1 MEDKLYFKFWPK
13 DVPKVISLPKKSL
26 DENLR
31 ETAKNYPNAI
41 AITYKN
47 LKLTYK
53 KLDEIV
59 DRIANYLIRNL
70 KIKKGDTIA
79 LHFNNIPPCVPAY
92 YGILRSG
99 ARATLLAPLFREMEI
114 EYQLNDSDA
123 EILILWDGFA
133 ETDEKVIPKTDVRTV
148 IYSSLTE
155 WSSSDPTG
163 SIHREIMDNSNLY
176 LEKII
181 NSTDPNPPNID
192 ISPEKDIAC
201 LQYTGGTTGLPK
213 GAMLT
218 HFNLVSNVEQYRT
231 WFQKAKLGEEVM
243 LTALPLYHIYAQT
256 VAMNLSVRL
265 AANQV
270 LITNAGDIKALL
282 EAIDKNKVTVFPGVP
297 TLYNNIINF
306 EGLENYN
313 LSSINI
319 CLSGGG
325 SLPRKV
331 QDRFEEILGA
341 KLRDGYGLTEAS
353 PVTHVNPFTG
363 RSKNGTIGLPLPNTD
378 MKIINVET
386 NEIILE
392 PNISGELCVR
402 GPQIMKGYY
411 KREDATKE
419 TIVNGWL
426 HTGDVAL
433 LDEDGYTVIKARLKN
448 MIKYKGHSVYPAEVE
463 ALLIQNEAILE
474 CAVIGI
480 PAEIDEN
487 IRAYV
492 VLKPKYEGK
501 ITEEDIIEWSK
512 KNMAG
517 YKYPREVQF
526 IKEIPKT
533 NVGKIS
539 HLKLREGEYTT
550 L

>member
-1 MEDKLYFKFWPK
+1 MENKLYYKFWPK
-13 DVPKVISLPKKSL
+13 DVPKTITLPKKSL
-26 DENLR
+26 TENLR
-31 ETAKNYPNAI
+31 ETARNYPNAT
-41 AITYKN
+41 AITFKDFQ
-47 LKLTYK
+47 LTYK

-59 DRIANYLIRNL
+59 DRIANYLIRDL
-70 KIKKGDTIA
+70 KLKKGDTVA
-79 LHFNNIPPCVPAY
+79 LHFNNIPPCVAAY

-123 EILILWDGFA
+123 KVLILWDDFA
-133 ETDEKVIPKTDVRTV
+133 EIDESVVPKTNVETV
-148 IYSSLTE
+148 IYSSLKGWT
-155 WSSSDPTG
+155 SSDPT
-163 SIHREIMDNSNLY
+163 SSLDKEIEESSKLY

-181 NSTDPNPPNID
+181 NTTEPNPPKPD
-192 ISPEKDIAC
+192 INPENDIAC

-231 WFQKAKLGEEVM
+231 WFHEAKLGKEVM

-265 AANQV
+265 AANQI
-270 LITNAGDIKALL
+270 LITNAGNVEEVL
-282 EAIDKNKVTVFPGVP
+282 EAISKHKVTIFPGVP
-297 TLYNNIINF
+297 TLYNTIINY
-306 EGLENYN
+306 EGLEDYD
-313 LSSINI
+313 LSSINK

-331 QDRFEEILGA
+331 QDRFEQILGA

-363 RSKNGTIGLPLPNTD
+363 LSKNGTIGLPLPNTE

-386 NEIILE
+386 GEILQE
-392 PNISGELCVR
+392 LNKEGELCIK
-402 GPQIMKGYY
+402 GPQVMKGYY
-411 KREDATKE
+411 KREEE
-419 TIVNGWL
+419 TSGTIIDGWL
-426 HTGDVAL
+426 HTGDIAL

-463 ALLIQNEAILE
+463 SLLLKNEAILE

-480 PAEIDEN
+480 PTEVGET

-492 VLKPKYEGK
+492 VLKSQFEGK
-501 ITEEDIIEWSK
+501 ISEDNIIEWAK
-512 KNMAG
+512 NNMAP
-517 YKYPREVQF
+517 YKYPREVHF
-526 IKEIPKT
+526 LKEIPKT

-539 HLKLREGEYTT
+539 HLKLREGNY
-550 L
+550 

>member
-1 MEDKLYFKFWPK
+1 MSDNKLYYKYWPE
-13 DVPKVISLPKKSL
+13 DVPKEISLPERSL
-26 DENLR
+26 DQNLR
-31 ETAKNYPNAI
+31 NTAKDYPNAT
-41 AITYKN
+41 AITYKDFQ
-47 LKLTYK
+47 LSYK
-53 KLDEIV
+53 KLDEIA
-59 DRIANYLIRNL
+59 DRIATYLVNNL
-70 KIKKGDTIA
+70 NIKKGDTVA
-79 LHFNNIPPCVPAY
+79 LHFNNIPPCIPTY
-92 YGILRSG
+92 YGVLRSG

-123 EILILWDGFA
+123 KVLILWDEFA
-133 ETDEKVIPKTDVRTV
+133 ETDEKAIPKTDVKTL
-148 IYSSLTE
+148 IYSSLDG
-155 WSSSDPTG
+155 WSSSDPTE
-163 SIHREIMDNSNLY
+163 SINEEIRDSSKLY
-176 LEKII
+176 LEEII
-181 NSTDPNPPNID
+181 NITESNPPEIT
-192 ISPEKDIAC
+192 IKPQKDIAC

-218 HFNLVSNVEQYRT
+218 HFNLVSNVEQYRS
-231 WFQKAKLGEEVM
+231 WFQEARIGKEVM

-265 AANQV
+265 AANQI
-270 LITNAGDIKALL
+270 LISNAGNIKEVL
-282 EAIDKNKVTVFPGVP
+282 ETISKHKVTVFPGVP
-297 TLYNNIINF
+297 TLYNAINNY
-306 EGLENYN
+306 EGLVDYD

-378 MKIINVET
+378 MKIVDVET
-386 NEIILE
+386 NEIIID
-392 PNISGELCVR
+392 PNKEGELCVK
-402 GPQIMKGYY
+402 GPQVMKGYY
-411 KREDATKE
+411 KREEE
-419 TIVNGWL
+419 TRNTIIDGWL

-463 ALLIQNEAILE
+463 SLLLKHDAILE
-474 CAVIGI
+474 CGVIGV
-480 PAEIDEN
+480 PAEIGET

-492 VLKPKYEGK
+492 VLKPAYQNT
-501 ITEEDIIEWSK
+501 ISEEDIMDWAK

-517 YKYPREVQF
+517 YKYPREVYF

-539 HLKLREGEYTT
+539 HLKLREGNYSK
-550 L
+550 

>member
-1 MEDKLYFKFWPK
+1 
-13 DVPKVISLPKKSL
+13 
-26 DENLR
+26 
-31 ETAKNYPNAI
+31 
-41 AITYKN
+41 
-47 LKLTYK
+47 
-53 KLDEIV
+53 
-59 DRIANYLIRNL
+59 
-70 KIKKGDTIA
+70 
-79 LHFNNIPPCVPAY
+79 
-92 YGILRSG
+92 
-99 ARATLLAPLFREMEI
+99 
-114 EYQLNDSDA
+114 
-123 EILILWDGFA
+123 
-133 ETDEKVIPKTDVRTV
+133 
-148 IYSSLTE
+148 
-155 WSSSDPTG
+155 
-163 SIHREIMDNSNLY
+163 
-176 LEKII
+176 
-181 NSTDPNPPNID
+181 
-192 ISPEKDIAC
+192 
-201 LQYTGGTTGLPK
+201 
-213 GAMLT
+213 
-218 HFNLVSNVEQYRT
+218 
-231 WFQKAKLGEEVM
+231 
-243 LTALPLYHIYAQT
+243 
-256 VAMNLSVRL
+256 
-265 AANQV
+265 
-270 LITNAGDIKALL
+270 
-282 EAIDKNKVTVFPGVP
+282 
-297 TLYNNIINF
+297 
-306 EGLENYN
+306 
-313 LSSINI
+313 
-319 CLSGGG
+319 
-325 SLPRKV
+325 
-331 QDRFEEILGA
+331 
-341 KLRDGYGLTEAS
+341 
-353 PVTHVNPFTG
+353 
-363 RSKNGTIGLPLPNTD
+363 